1 MFGKVPSRPIYIA
14 FGVRETSVSQS
25 VSWLTLY
32 TSTVA
37 IFSRVA
43 VEKVSSRY
51 CCTLQGNHPI
61 LALQFLSL

>member
-14 FGVRETSVSQS
+14 FGVRETSVS
-25 VSWLTLY
+25 WLTLY

-37 IFSRVA
+37 TFSRVA
-43 VEKVSSRY
+43 VEKVSFCY